1 MTGAVTGGEGV
12 LTTGVTEDP
21 VHPGPQLPRVSASG
35 AAAGEVPV
43 VLELTH
49 PIRVAEAVIL
59 IVEIVGGDL
68 CAPGDVHHCPADK
81 SKVVSGEADCVGLA
95 GVIDDGAGG
104 EEALDVYVLVLVLP
118 DDVGV
123 GVDDPDHP
131 HHKGPGKMA
140 QSAKHPDERDHSLL
154 SICGLMRVFLSM
166 IHQHVDLLPSLLVI
180 VLEPQESEDYD
191 GIV

>member
-1 MTGAVTGGEGV
+1 MTRALTGGEAV

-43 VLELTH
+43 VLELGDSV
-49 PIRVAEAVIL
+49 RVAEAVIL
-59 IVEIVGGDL
+59 IVEVVGGDL
-68 CAPGDVHHCPADK
+68 CPPGDVHHGPTDE
-81 SKVVSGEADCVGLA
+81 SEVVRGEADCVGLA
-95 GVIDDGAGG
+95 GVIYDGAGG

-118 DDVGV
+118 DDIGV

-131 HHKGPGKMA
+131 EYKGPGKLA
-140 QSAKHPDERDHSLL
+140 QSAEHPDEGHHSLL
-154 SICGLMRVFLSM
+154 SICRVMRIFLSV

-180 VLEPQESEDYD
+180 VLEPEEPEDHD

>member
-1 MTGAVTGGEGV
+1 MTGAVTGGEAV

-21 VHPGPQLPRVSASG
+21 VHPGPQLTRVSASG

-43 VLELTH
+43 VLELTD
-49 PIRVAEAVIL
+49 PVRVAEAVIL
-59 IVEIVGGDL
+59 IVEVVGGDL
-68 CAPGDVHHCPADK
+68 SPPGDVHHCPADK
-81 SKVVSGEADCVGLA
+81 SQVVSGEADCVGLA
-95 GVIDDGAGG
+95 GVVDDGAGG

-118 DDVGV
+118 DDIGV

-131 HHKGPGKMA
+131 HHKGPGEMA
-140 QSAKHPDERDHSLL
+140 QSAKHPDEGDNSLL
-154 SICGLMRVFLSM
+154 GICRLMRVFLSV

-180 VLEPQESEDYD
+180 VLEPQESEDHD